1 MLSREVTFRGLRGLS
16 HTEGSFL
23 SVSKFTQMFKVT
35 KASPGLFNLS

>member
-1 MLSREVTFRGLRGLS
+1 MLSREVAFRGLRGLS

-23 SVSKFTQMFKVT
+23 SASKFTQTFKVT